1 MLTYCYKVILRVGV
15 SMKPNQLMA
24 EIIGGRMDAVFEK
37 LYGKDR
43 IDRQRLRYT
52 QTLERFLQHFP
63 ERDDIRLY
71 SAPGR
76 TELGGNHT
84 DHQHG
89 CALAAAVDQDA
100 LAAVAYHEE
109 NVIRIYSEDYGL
121 CEVSLSDLSVHDD
134 EKGKTASLI
143 RGIAARFS
151 QMGADISGFDA
162 YVASDVLSGSG
173 LSSSAAF
180 EILLAAIIDDHDN
193 GGSAGAA
200 ELAKTGMFAENV
212 YFGKGSGLLDQM
224 VSAVGG
230 FVFLDFADPDR
241 PVVRKIHFDFEAA
254 GYSLCIIDTK
264 GSHSDL
270 SEEYTAV
277 PREMKTV
284 AALFGKDVLR
294 DVDEAAFFGSIPQLR
309 KSCSDRAVLRAI
321 HFFDENR
328 RAIEEAEALQRGDS
342 ERFLTLYRRSADSSA
357 NLLQNLY
364 SVNKPTE
371 QGIPLAIT
379 MSRRVL
385 GENAAVRVHGG
396 GFAGTIQAIVPA
408 DKTSVYADRM
418 DTLFGKGSCR
428 VVRVRPI
435 GGVRII

>member
-1 MLTYCYKVILRVGV
+1 
-15 SMKPNQLMA
+15 MKPKQLTA
-24 EIIGGRMDAVFEK
+24 QISAGRIDAILEK

-43 IDRQRLRYT
+43 IDRQRVRCI
-52 QTLERFLQHFP
+52 QTIERFLQHFP
-63 ERDDIRLY
+63 ERDDIHLY

-89 CALAAAVDQDA
+89 CALAAAVDLDA
-100 LAAVAYHEE
+100 LAAVAFHEE
-109 NVIRIYSEDYGL
+109 NVIRIYSEGYGL
-121 CEVSLSDLSVHDD
+121 CEVSLFDLSVHDD

-151 QMGADISGFDA
+151 QMGAAIRGFDA
-162 YVASDVLSGSG
+162 YITSDVLSGSG

-180 EILLAAIIDDHDN
+180 EILLAAIIDDHDS
-193 GGSAGAA
+193 GGSTGAA
-200 ELAKTGMFAENV
+200 ELAKIGMYAEKV

-230 FVFLDFADPDR
+230 FVFLDFADPDQ

-254 GYSLCIIDTK
+254 GYSLCIVDTK
-264 GSHSDL
+264 GNHSDL
-270 SEEYTAV
+270 SEDYTAV

-284 AALFGKDVLR
+284 AAFFGKDVLHE
-294 DVDEAAFFGSIPQLR
+294 VDEAAFFASIPQLR